1 MKEYKNKEEYEEM
14 VKEYNNF
21 KRIYEILR
29 KSALEIQRNMETK
42 DVISYFCIIKN
53 EEKTYITFYRE
64 DGKQLIQ
71 ILVQSSVKNFNE
83 LFNKELIKET
93 NVNRPVDD
101 GYTYRGFI
109 FNYKE
114 EPYFLKQI
122 LLLEKNFEDA
132 DLIKEIVDEL
142 NYYKDKV
149 VVKNNEVFDYTKTN
163 NILNNYKFDIKES
176 ERYI

>member
-1 MKEYKNKEEYEEM
+1 MMKEYISKKEYEEM
-14 VKEYNNF
+14 AKEYNNF

-29 KSALEIQRNMETK
+29 MSAMEIQKNMEND

-53 EEKTYITFYRE
+53 KEKTYITFYRE

-71 ILVQSSVKNFNE
+71 VLVQSSIKDFNE
-83 LFNKELIKET
+83 LFNNELIKET
-93 NVNRPVDD
+93 NVDRPEDD

-122 LLLEKNFEDA
+122 LLLEKNFEDT

-142 NYYKDKV
+142 NYYKDKIIT
-149 VVKNNEVFDYTKTN
+149 KNDEVFDYTKTN
-163 NILNNYKFDIKES
+163 NILNNYKFDIM
-176 ERYI
+176 